1 MARYV
6 ISDASPLIGL
16 AIVDG
21 LAWLPALFGAVWI
34 PPSVQREVLPGVEA
48 RGEPEI
54 AAAIKSKLL
63 RVWKHSIPVP
73 AENMGALDEGET
85 DCIRIALSQGVS
97 RAIILM
103 DERAGRAI
111 AKEFGIQVAGTAT
124 VIGFAKRHGLIESA
138 KARFERLHASD
149 FRISADVIQ
158 LVLRGVGE
166 L

>member
-6 ISDASPLIGL
+6 LSDASPLIGL

-21 LAWLPALFGAVWI
+21 LAWLPALFHEVWI
-34 PPSVQREVLPGVEA
+34 PPSVQREVLPGVGA
-48 RGEPEI
+48 RGELEI
-54 AAAIKSKLL
+54 ALAIKHKSLK
-63 RVWKHSIPVP
+63 VWKKTIPAPSVDV
-73 AENMGALDEGET
+73 ADLDEGET
-85 DCIRIALSQGVS
+85 DCIRIALSEGLANTV
-97 RAIILM
+97 ILM

-111 AKEFGIQVAGTAT
+111 ATELGIRVTGTAA

-149 FRISADVIQ
+149 FRVSADVIQ
-158 LVLRGVGE
+158 TVLRGVGE